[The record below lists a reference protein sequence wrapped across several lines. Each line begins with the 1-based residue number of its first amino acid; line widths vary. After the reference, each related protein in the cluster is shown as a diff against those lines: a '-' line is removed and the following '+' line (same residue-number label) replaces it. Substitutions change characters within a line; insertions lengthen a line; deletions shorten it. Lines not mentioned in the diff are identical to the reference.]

1 VLRNLLYIWLCCLLP
16 QFVLGQELKPTLFYM
31 NLPEV
36 SQIAKDIHSGRIQ
49 ASDNAPIYTI
59 ADSMSTENNKTRPF
73 YIFLVSKMLLNSQDE
88 KLKDNLGGYCRRIM
102 QNKPDPVVTLLF
114 SKSVKPEYKDEWEKA
129 ISKNIAASCDKILLD
144 CFKTTRLLSLEVS
157 NNANKD
163 KVEAIFNSVRSNLNL
178 QRHQ

>member
-1 VLRNLLYIWLCCLLP
+1 
-16 QFVLGQELKPTLFYM
+16 M

-36 SQIAKDIHSGRIQ
+36 SQIAKDIHSGRITP
-49 ASDNAPIYTI
+49 SDNAPIYTI
-59 ADSMSTENNKTRPF
+59 ADSMSTDNNKTRPF

-88 KLKDNLGGYCRRIM
+88 KLKDNLGAYCRRIM

-114 SKSVKPEYKDEWEKA
+114 SKSVKPEYKDEWAKA
-129 ISKNIAASCDKILLD
+129 IAKEIAANCDKSLIE
-144 CFKTTRLLSLEVS
+144 CFKSTRLLSLEVS

-163 KVEAIFNSVRSNLNL
+163 KVEAMFNVVRSNLNL